1 MCGRFTQTATPA
13 AIAQQ
18 FDVHNFPLLKPR
30 YNIAPSQPVSAIRLD
45 PETMTRQLV
54 LLRWG
59 LIPSWAKDPKIGF
72 HCINAK
78 AETVAEKPSF
88 RAAFRKR
95 RCLVVATGFYEWQV
109 QGKTKQ
115 PMWIGLKSRQPFAFA
130 GLWEQ
135 WKPPEGDTIE
145 SCTILTTEPNELMRP
160 IHDRMPVVLP
170 AEAYPQWLDPT
181 VQDVD
186 SLKILLRPYPS
197 EDLVVYPVSTLV
209 NSPRHDV
216 PECLEPVPV

>member
-30 YNIAPSQPVSAIRLD
+30 YNIAPSQPVATIRID
-45 PETMTRQLV
+45 SKTMTRQLV

-78 AETVAEKPSF
+78 AETVAKKPSF

-186 SLKILLRPYPS
+186 SLKTLLRPYPS
-197 EDLVVYPVSTLV
+197 EDLIAYPVSTLV
-209 NSPRHDV
+209 NNPRHDV